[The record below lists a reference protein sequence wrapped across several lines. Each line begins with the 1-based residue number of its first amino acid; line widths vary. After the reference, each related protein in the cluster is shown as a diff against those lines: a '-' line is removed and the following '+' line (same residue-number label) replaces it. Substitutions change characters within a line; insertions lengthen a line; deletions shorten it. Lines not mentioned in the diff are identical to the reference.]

1 MTNLFIIP
9 QKRNRPAK
17 TVPDVIGGKPPET
30 EVLRTRELIANR
42 HSKAA
47 MELAKDLHKRAD
59 TAETEALLL
68 DAYQCR
74 IEDMLRRGMA
84 VEAKMLLQLVGGR
97 FPSSRLRM
105 ADLQREIAAVGGR
118 LDEIVAPLG
127 DANLSPEVRER
138 IETFVRQRVHDLP
151 ALAAVSS
158 LPPEHPSREGAAALA
173 AAFRAVTRG
182 PVDDQVVAL
191 SQVSRRSV
199 LAPWKALIRAI
210 TSFYRRE
217 DDVCRKWLQAVPE
230 DSAPARLVRPLMAM
244 LGTNATSEFSAA
256 EQRLMNALGDGSAAL
271 RPALVALEKALAAKK
286 RKPLLETA
294 RAAVEICGQ
303 CSPGIRERLRQCIVV
318 PSLSRG
324 VSRQEICSAIGGTP
338 R

>member
-1 MTNLFIIP
+1 MSG
-9 QKRNRPAK
+9 KHKKGNRPAK
-17 TVPDVIGGKPPET
+17 TVPGMSGGKPPET
-30 EVLRTRELIANR
+30 EVLRTRELIASR

-47 MELAKDLHKRAD
+47 VELAKELNKRAG

-74 IEDMLRRGMA
+74 IEDMLRLGMA

-138 IETFVRQRVHDLP
+138 IETFVRQRVHDLT
-151 ALAAVSS
+151 ALDAVSS
-158 LPPEHPSREGAAALA
+158 LPPEHALRKGAAALA
-173 AAFRAVTRG
+173 AAFHAVTRG
-182 PVDDQVVAL
+182 PVDDKVVAL

-217 DDVCRKWLQAVPE
+217 D
-230 DSAPARLVRPLMAM
+230 
-244 LGTNATSEFSAA
+244 N
-256 EQRLMNALGDGSAAL
+256 
-271 RPALVALEKALAAKK
+271 
-286 RKPLLETA
+286 
-294 RAAVEICGQ
+294 I
-303 CSPGIRERLRQCIVV
+303 
-318 PSLSRG
+318 
-324 VSRQEICSAIGGTP
+324 
-338 R
+338 